1 MRDRREYMKEYKR
14 RYRAAHSTE
23 KHDGDAFLSLSCI
36 SVEAADKR
44 GGGLID
50 AWALVWDDLTEMT
63 GADLTSLFNA
73 FKAVKRKNTVYVSN
87 LKVWARFLVKYAADN
102 GFKVSDDTTIKNTYR
117 LNVNGVGDWVGF
129 EINNGGERTFIKNFS
144 EIIRTPLDKAFN
156 DFCDGDLKTLSEPIQ
171 TALAM
176 RLIMRNFK
184 ASLLQLSQGIPFSAN
199 TISGYAQ
206 KLCEIIAG
214 KGCPEYGK
222 ELFKSVFPSI
232 PREIADELR
241 AAKVYRSG
249 WNYLNPKALEYRG
262 AGYVLD
268 VHSFY
273 PSIYAKMLPFGQPK
287 KYNFYDFER
296 IMIAGKYCIF
306 HVLEL
311 GADLK
316 VGGVPTIQ
324 TISDPDAGTKYL
336 THINYTGGFPFF
348 IDANDYIS
356 LYDNYDIK
364 FLTIDYYYQFNI
376 KQIDFLTEYANRLY
390 GLKNR
395 NSGTAQGAAAKY
407 LLNSLSGRFGINP
420 YRNEV
425 DIIKNKSYAATKTNY
440 VGELGYLPAAIFI
453 NSMGRRIISDLA
465 RENKDIFLY
474 SDTDSIFIKGDEI
487 PPNLAKLIGDNLGDF
502 GVKRFTAC
510 KFFGLKCYG
519 YKTLFDGWKWTVSG
533 ASAQMLKDLDGAAAY
548 NGQKLKGGIVP
559 KVYPD
564 GTIAFKEREFTLARN
579 MIF

>member
-1 MRDRREYMKEYKR
+1 MRDRREYMREYKR
-14 RYRAAHSTE
+14 RYRATHGIE

-36 SVEAADKR
+36 SVEKADKR

-50 AWALVWDDLTEMT
+50 AWALVWDNTDEMT

-73 FKAVKRKNTVYVSN
+73 FKAVKRKNTVYVCN

-117 LNVNGVGDWVGF
+117 LNVNGVGDWLGF
-129 EINNGGERTFIKNFS
+129 EINNGGERTFVKNFS

-156 DFCDGDLKTLSEPIQ
+156 DFCDGDLKPLSEPIQ
-171 TALAM
+171 TARAM
-176 RLIMRNFK
+176 QLIMRNFK
-184 ASLLQLSQGIPFSAN
+184 SSLLQLSQGIPFSAN

-222 ELFKSVFPSI
+222 QLFKSVFPSI
-232 PREIADELR
+232 SREIADEFR

-249 WNYLNPKALEYRG
+249 WNYLNTKALEYRG

-273 PSIYAKMLPFGQPK
+273 PSIYAKMLPFGQPTK
-287 KYNFYDFER
+287 CNFYDFEH
-296 IMIAGKYCIF
+296 IIIAGKYCIF

-324 TISDPDAGTKYL
+324 IISDPDAGTKYL
-336 THINYTGGFPFF
+336 THINYTGGLPFF
-348 IDANDYIS
+348 LDSNDIES
-356 LYDNYDIK
+356 LYNNYDIK

-376 KQIDFLTEYANRLY
+376 KQIDFLTTYAHRLY
-390 GLKNR
+390 NLKLCA
-395 NSGTAQGAAAKY
+395 SGSAIGAAAKY

-474 SDTDSIFIKGDEI
+474 SDTDSIFIKGDEV

-519 YKTLFDGWKWTVSG
+519 YKPLFDGWKWVVSG
-533 ASAQMLKDLDGAAAY
+533 ASPQMLKDLNAGATR
-548 NGQKLKGGIVP
+548 GQVLKGGVVP

>member
-1 MRDRREYMKEYKR
+1 MDRREYMKEYKR
-14 RYRAAHSTE
+14 RYRAAHGIE

-36 SVEAADKR
+36 SVEDADKR

-50 AWALVWDDLTEMT
+50 AWALVWDDITEMT
-63 GADLTSLFNA
+63 GTDLTSLFNA

-87 LKVWARFLVKYAADN
+87 LKVWARFLVKYSADN

-117 LNVNGVGDWVGF
+117 LNVNNVGDWVGF
-129 EINNGGERTFIKNFS
+129 EINNGGERTFIKNYS

-156 DFCDGDLKTLSEPIQ
+156 DFCDGDLKPLSEPIQ
-171 TALAM
+171 TARAM

-222 ELFKSVFPSI
+222 QFFKSVFPSI
-232 PREIADELR
+232 PQEIADELR

-273 PSIYAKMLPFGQPK
+273 PSIYAKMLPFGQPIK
-287 KYNFYDFER
+287 CNFYDFER
-296 IMIAGKYCIF
+296 IIIAGKYCIF
-306 HVLEL
+306 HIQEL
-311 GADLK
+311 AADLK

-324 TISDPDAGTKYL
+324 IISDPDAGTKYL

-348 IDANDYIS
+348 LDSNDIES

-376 KQIDFLTEYANRLY
+376 KQIDFLTTYAHRLY
-390 GLKNR
+390 NLKLR
-395 NSGTAQGAAAKY
+395 ARGSAIGAAAKY

-487 PPNLAKLIGDNLGDF
+487 PSNLAKLIGDSLGDF

-533 ASAQMLKDLDGAAAY
+533 ASVQMLKDLDGAAAY
-548 NGQKLKGGIVP
+548 NGQKLKGGVVP

>member
-1 MRDRREYMKEYKR
+1 MRDRREYMREYKR
-14 RYRAAHSTE
+14 RYRATHGIE
-23 KHDGDAFLSLSCI
+23 KREGDAFLSLSCI
-36 SVEAADKR
+36 SVEKADKR

-50 AWALVWDDLTEMT
+50 AWALVWDDITEMT
-63 GADLTSLFNA
+63 GADLASLFNA
-73 FKAVKRKNTVYVSN
+73 FKSVKRKNTVYVCN

-102 GFKVSDDTTIKNTYR
+102 GLNVSDDTTIKNTYR

-129 EINNGGERTFIKNFS
+129 EINNGGERTFVKNFS

-156 DFCDGDLKTLSEPIQ
+156 DFCDGDLKPLSEPIQ
-171 TALAM
+171 TARAM

-184 ASLLQLSQGIPFSAN
+184 SGLLQLSQGIPFSAN

-222 ELFKSVFPSI
+222 QVFKSVFPSI

-273 PSIYAKMLPFGQPK
+273 PSIYARFLPYGQPEK
-287 KYNFYDFER
+287 KEFAADFNPDEKIFYR
-296 IMIAGKYCIF
+296 VF
-306 HVLEL
+306 HIQEL
-311 GADLK
+311 CADLK

-324 TISDPDAGTKYL
+324 IISDPDAGTKYL

-348 IDANDYIS
+348 LDSNDIES
-356 LYDNYDIK
+356 LYNNYDIK
-364 FLTIDYYYQFNI
+364 FLTIDYYYQFKV

-390 GLKNR
+390 CLKNR

-420 YRNEV
+420 YRNEI

-465 RENKDIFLY
+465 RQNKDIFLY
-474 SDTDSIFIKGDEI
+474 SDTDSIFIKGDEV
-487 PPNLAKLIGDNLGDF
+487 PPNLAKLVGDSLGDF

-519 YKTLFDGWKWTVSG
+519 YKTLFDGWKWTISG
-533 ASAQMLKDLDGAAAY
+533 ASPQMLKDLDGDVAY
-548 NGQKLKGGIVP
+548 NGQVLKGGVVP